1 MDQKKFD
8 ESKSFFIQGL
18 NKLENKNYAEAKNFF
33 NLSLKLIPDRFSTM
47 NNLAISL
54 IALKDIEKAENLAD
68 KIINLFPDNEEGYLL
83 KGKILHEKKFFDESI
98 KLLKKALE
106 INSNSIEAHNAIG
119 FVYKTLEK
127 FSDSLHHCQKSI
139 QINPNQNFVYGD
151 YLKLKME
158 LCDWEN
164 LSINTSDLISRIND
178 KNIIYPFVLLHLI
191 DDSSLLLK
199 ASKAYSKFIS
209 PIVSKKEIKFFQNK
223 KIKIGYYSSDFRNHP
238 VYHLIIGMLE
248 KHNKDQFEIYLFSFV
263 PTSEDYILNRI
274 KNTNHKYIDVS
285 KISNEEIVA
294 LSKNLEIDIAVDLN
308 GHTLN
313 SRPEIFEIG
322 CASIQVN
329 YLGYPGT
336 TGSDSID
343 YIIADK
349 IVIPIDSQKNF
360 SENII
365 YLPNSY
371 QANDSNRSINLLN
384 FTKEELAL
392 PKDHFIFCCF
402 NNKSKITPQVFD
414 NWMNILKNVNNS
426 IIWLLGSDN
435 EISSQN
441 LKNEAKKRNI
451 DPSRLI
457 FAPRAEYK
465 YYLSRYQCADLFL
478 DTFPFN
484 AHTTASDALWS
495 GIPVLTLQGKSFA
508 SRVASSL
515 LSAIGLPELIT
526 YTYED
531 YKNKAIEIAN
541 SNAKLNEIKK
551 KLKFNKNKQPLFD
564 TDKYTKNLESAYKL
578 IFDRHQKK
586 EKPDNFEI
594 IDI

>member
-1 MDQKKFD
+1 MDQRKFE
-8 ESKSFFIQGL
+8 ESKNFFIQGL
-18 NKLENKNYAEAKNFF
+18 NKLENKNYSEAKNFF

-54 IALKDIEKAENLAD
+54 IALKDIKNAENLAD
-68 KIINLFPDNEEGYLL
+68 NIINLFPDKEEGYLL
-83 KGKILHEKKFFDESI
+83 KGKILHEKNFFNNAIE
-98 KLLKKALE
+98 LFKKALK
-106 INSNSIEAHNAIG
+106 INPNSIEAHNAIG
-119 FVYKTLEK
+119 FVYKILEK
-127 FSDSLHHCQKSI
+127 FSDSFYHCQKSI
-139 QINPNQNFVYGD
+139 QINPNQNFVFGD
-151 YLKLKME
+151 YIKLKME

-164 LSINTSDLISRIND
+164 FSINISDLICKIEN
-178 KNIIYPFVLLHLI
+178 KNIIHPFVLLHLI
-191 DDSSLLLK
+191 DNSSLLLK
-199 ASKAYSKFIS
+199 ASIAYSKFIS
-209 PIVSKKEIKFFQNK
+209 PVASNKEMKYFQNK

-238 VYHLIIGMLE
+238 VYHLIIGMIE

-263 PTSEDYILNRI
+263 PTSDDYILNRI

-285 KISNEEIVA
+285 KISNEEIVT
-294 LSKNLEIDIAVDLN
+294 LSKHFAIDIAVDLN

-313 SRPEIFEIG
+313 ARPEIFEMG
-322 CASIQVN
+322 CAPIQIN

-336 TGSDSID
+336 TGGNSID

-349 IVIPIDSQKNF
+349 IVIPINSKKNF

-384 FTKEELAL
+384 LTKDELAL

-414 NWMNILKNVNNS
+414 NWMSILKNVNNS
-426 IIWLLGSDN
+426 IIWLLGRDD

-451 DPSRLI
+451 NPSRLI
-457 FAPRAEYK
+457 FAPKAEYK
-465 YYLSRYQCADLFL
+465 YYLSRYQYADLFL

-495 GIPVLTLQGKSFA
+495 GVPVLTLQGKSFA

-515 LSAIGLPELIT
+515 LNAIGLPELIT
-526 YTYED
+526 CTHED

-541 SNAKLNEIKK
+541 NNIKLNEIKK

-564 TDKYTKNLESAYKL
+564 TDKYTKNLELAYKL